1 MTNKA
6 LCELTLQ
13 KYDQVI
19 KTTDRVLSLDPNNAK
34 AIYRNAL
41 ASKKLGDI
49 LKQKD
54 SQNLKEM
61 NVYYEN
67 ARKELER
74 LIKIEPKNEAVLKEL
89 NEIRKICIDIKLE
102 LRNYESEATER
113 KI

>member
-49 LKQKD
+49 LK
-54 SQNLKEM
+54 
-61 NVYYEN
+61 
-67 ARKELER
+67 
-74 LIKIEPKNEAVLKEL
+74 
-89 NEIRKICIDIKLE
+89 
-102 LRNYESEATER
+102 
-113 KI
+113 